1 VCFKMLRFHD
11 PAEPSSWDP
20 NSGVWWAVD
29 SAGGKEDGLTDLLLG
44 FLLVGHGDGIPNE
57 RGCSREGRDRGLWC
71 FERCREQR

>member
-1 VCFKMLRFHD
+1 MLRFHG

-44 FLLVGHGDGIPNE
+44 FLLVGHGDGI
-57 RGCSREGRDRGLWC
+57 SK
-71 FERCREQR
+71 